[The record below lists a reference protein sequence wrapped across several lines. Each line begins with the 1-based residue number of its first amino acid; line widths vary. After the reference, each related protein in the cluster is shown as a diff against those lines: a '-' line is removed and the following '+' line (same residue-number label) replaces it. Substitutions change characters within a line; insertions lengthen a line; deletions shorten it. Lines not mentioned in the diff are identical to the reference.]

1 MDLATDRVLPPQLI
15 ESQSQSTSAEPTF
28 ATQSVTDFCDRR
40 CFSDEIR
47 VTFKSHNCLAEVS
60 CACAESSARRC
71 MKAIPK
77 TRPRN
82 VTPFVLEGCWTLDAL
97 DQPTMRL
104 LRRIADRERVKV
116 ADVIHGALELFVQN
130 ARLRPTSK
138 KKLSNFRCR

>member
-1 MDLATDRVLPPQLI
+1 MDLSIDRVLPPQLI

-28 ATQSVTDFCDRR
+28 ATQSVSDLCDRR

-116 ADVIHGALELFVQN
+116 ADVIHGALELFV
-130 ARLRPTSK
+130 AKCEAEADLEK
-138 KKLSNFRCR
+138 KIIKFQCR